1 MAQTKLTRIPA
12 SLLWIPVGG
21 GCHTDAYFANASN
34 LGFFH
39 RVNIIKIFHAAIVSS
54 TAECTVPLLPTFP
67 SLRQAEHHDP
77 RCKQR
82 YRTNFLV
89 VPNLL
94 LSASRQPPR
103 RCQEAPTKHPIYVH
117 HGWRKTFLLNPEQ
130 GDRYL
135 CTYCCSVR
143 SAKQL
148 LRQVRFQDSGAF
160 QETRR

>member
-1 MAQTKLTRIPA
+1 MDENVELLGYLPA
-12 SLLWIPVGG
+12 FMVSRCGADQIDPHPRKPPLDPRLLLGG

-39 RVNIIKIFHAAIVSS
+39 RVNIIKIFHAAIYCIINGGVNR
-54 TAECTVPLLPTFP
+54 PTITNIFHLSAKP
-67 SLRQAEHHDP
+67 NTTIHAAS
-77 RCKQR
+77 KR

-103 RCQEAPTKHPIYVH
+103 RCQEALTKHPIYVH

-130 GDRYL
+130 GDSSIY
-135 CTYCCSVR
+135 V
-143 SAKQL
+143 L
-148 LRQVRFQDSGAF
+148 L
-160 QETRR
+160 